1 MIYINYVNDPGNSSL
16 GNHLFQYCIGRI
28 LAEKCDFWLV
38 AAALPNFPNAA
49 GDASDIAYMQNTIC
63 LTGHVLDESLLFN
76 NDGSVKKQTIII
88 DGFFQRYEYYKPY
101 KEQIRNDWLKTVDVF
116 PAKKSCNIHLR
127 LTDYLEHNQTIALD
141 YYVKCVK
148 LRQAELPEEDKITIV
163 NIITDD
169 SNHPLCKELIDRLGE
184 IDGILDV
191 CAITRDDEFEDF
203 LAIQAADTIVLSQST
218 FGWWAAFLSKAS
230 RIYFP
235 VSKHGYWSEERP
247 DIDLWV
253 DDEDRYIKVE
263 E

>member
-28 LAEKCDFWLV
+28 LAEKYERWLECEP
-38 AAALPNFPNAA
+38 LKNFPNTTKLI
-49 GDASDIAYMQNTIC
+49 GYGYIGPWHH
-63 LTGHVLDESLLFN
+63 LTGHILDEESLPI
-76 NDGSVKKQTIII
+76 DWPWIV

-116 PAKKSCNIHLR
+116 PAKKFCNIHLR

-148 LRQAELPEEDKITIV
+148 LRQAELSEKDKITIV
-163 NIITDD
+163 HIITDD

-184 IDGILDV
+184 IDGILEV

-203 LAIQAADTIVLSQST
+203 LAIQAADTIILSQST

-253 DDEDRYIKVE
+253 DDEDRYVKVE